1 MLTSGS
7 DDTTA
12 RLWRV
17 EKRRCPTPLADVK
30 HPDGT
35 HFRGGMRARACLV
48 AVVAR
53 IVIMLLCASAAGSTL
68 PARALA
74 YECARARRPLA
85 LLALRGGAA
94 PDHGPEGH
102 AAGGLVRKR
111 QRLPGVSFQAVVDS
125 AEAHRFFTA
134 QELGRLRRQFVP
146 EYTGKDSANDTVPA
160 GMLAQLRLRISIR
173 RDKYS
178 RSIITGQPI
187 SVSEDEGLEEA
198 QQAPPTPSRSAAR
211 RAPVHGAAGAPGSDV
226 HAAVLAAVAHTQK
239 LAERGESGASVIDGG
254 LKRVRGQHE
263 TEVQS
268 LSVKAP
274 QWLSVVNVLGLLPSR
289 ICTRTTR
296 CSTTIRRLS
305 APRTRPALHSTSTP
319 LPPRPPLQ
327 AQARGRANRTRHEM
341 AATEEAR
348 PARVT
353 PLLGRT
359 QRRSGHT
366 RRVRTRKVRS

>member
-1 MLTSGS
+1 LG
-7 DDTTA
+7 
-12 RLWRV
+12 
-17 EKRRCPTPLADVK
+17 
-30 HPDGT
+30 

-74 YECARARRPLA
+74 YECECARRP
-85 LLALRGGAA
+85 LALRGGAA

-102 AAGGLVRKR
+102 TSGGLVRKR

-134 QELGRLRRQFVP
+134 QELGWLRRQFVP
-146 EYTGKDSANDTVPA
+146 EYTGKDSTNDTVPA

-173 RDKYS
+173 RDKHS

-211 RAPVHGAAGAPGSDV
+211 RAPVHGAAGAPGSDL

-263 TEVQS
+263 TEVHI
-268 LSVKAP
+268 L
-274 QWLSVVNVLGLLPSR
+274 
-289 ICTRTTR
+289 
-296 CSTTIRRLS
+296 
-305 APRTRPALHSTSTP
+305 
-319 LPPRPPLQ
+319 
-327 AQARGRANRTRHEM
+327 
-341 AATEEAR
+341 
-348 PARVT
+348 
-353 PLLGRT
+353 
-359 QRRSGHT
+359 
-366 RRVRTRKVRS
+366 